1 MGEGQDFIAPPSI
14 VMYAG
19 YESGRIQEFHCFKGP
34 ARALLLEKHTI
45 QRGLVMAK
53 VKINVKTMVADIRG
67 GMKDT
72 QLIEKHGLTK
82 ETLPKVIDQLVQNNY
97 ISDKELQDRPVFEST
112 QDIVDLFSFSYP
124 DSE

>member
-1 MGEGQDFIAPPSI
+1 
-14 VMYAG
+14 
-19 YESGRIQEFHCFKGP
+19 
-34 ARALLLEKHTI
+34 
-45 QRGLVMAK
+45 MAK
-53 VKINVKTMVADIRG
+53 VKINVKTMVADIRA

-82 ETLPKVIDQLVQNNY
+82 ETLPKVIDQLVKNNY
-97 ISDKELQDRPVFEST
+97 ISDKELQDRPVFETT